1 MFVRKISSHLKPN
14 TLAQFTGIFEKEVV
28 PVLCKQQGF
37 RDVITFAAPGSSDVL
52 SFSLW
57 DSQKDAD
64 AYGRA
69 TYNDVLKMLA
79 SVIDG
84 TPKLETTEVL
94 NSTFHKIRAGKLVA
108 A

>member
-1 MFVRKISSHLKPN
+1 MFVRKISVHLKPN
-14 TLAQFTGIFEKEVV
+14 TLVQFTGIFEKEIV
-28 PVLCKQQGF
+28 PVLNKQPGF
-37 RDVITFAAPGSSDVL
+37 KDVITFAAPGSSDVL

-57 DSQKDAD
+57 ETQKDAD
-64 AYGRA
+64 TYGRV

-94 NSTFHKIRAGKLVA
+94 NSTFHQIRAGKLVA

>member
-28 PVLCKQQGF
+28 PVLYKQQGF

-64 AYGRA
+64 NYGRA